1 MTTPQRL
8 VLALAGSSLLAV
20 SSATAQATSNT
31 WNTDAAGNWTDPL
44 NWLGDNA
51 YAEGADNTATFGNF
65 IGADRTITLDAAIT
79 IGDITASDTTHN
91 YTISGANTLT
101 LDRTS
106 GTPAID
112 VVTSRT
118 LTIASDIAG
127 SDGLQ
132 KTGAGR
138 LILSGTNNSYS
149 GTTTLSA
156 GTLQG
161 YYGGTSLTPV
171 SPFGTS
177 SILLNGGTLELI
189 ASGSINS
196 TAETVTF
203 GNNVNVGADATLY
216 VNRVGGTSN
225 NKTMGLG
232 SLTIGANTLNV
243 TAANVGFSA
252 GFSAVTLTGN
262 VTFNPSLTYATLV
275 LGDITQS
282 GGSHSLTKTGVG
294 TLRLTGTNDYAGG
307 TVLNGGT
314 LSVNSNAALGAATSG
329 IAVIGN
335 TTLNSAAATHVDYP
349 RAISLGAGTTL
360 SLNNATGSTTATFSE
375 AITGSGHLTVN
386 GGSGFNA
393 VALSNTGNDFTGDL
407 TLNPAV
413 NSSLR
418 VSFNSIGDAGM
429 ISLGKNGYYRQVQ
442 YSGSS
447 NLILNT
453 RRLDLNSTFAGIYD
467 GGGVN
472 PINLFE
478 NIGAGTIK
486 FNADMTVA
494 AGRTGTFFFGG
505 TNAGDNT
512 YAGMIPN
519 SSGGTLSIAKSGA
532 GKWILSNDNTFAG
545 GVTVNAGTLVLGGTN
560 SYTGPTVLAAN
571 TTLEVSNLANGGGN
585 SSIGASS
592 GIPNNLR
599 LSGGTTLR
607 HTGATSS
614 TTDRNLALLGSAT
627 IDSSGTGALTLGQT
641 GVLLSPD
648 YAENASAVW
657 STANQKKIT
666 GLADTSTLAV
676 GMRVTGSG
684 IAANTTITSIDSA
697 TQVTVNNNFSAS
709 GGGVVNFGYPT
720 ARTLTLTGGNTNDNI
735 IAGNVQNSTA
745 AGTGVL
751 SLAKTGAGT
760 WVLAGINTYTGPTAV
775 TAGTLRVNN
784 PSGSGTGTGLV
795 TVSAGATLGGSG
807 SIAGAVTINADGTL
821 AAGNSIES
829 LAVGALTLAA
839 GAIFE
844 QEIADAS
851 ATGADLIHSYGDLN
865 VLGAVTLN
873 LSDVGAY
880 AWQPGDKI
888 TLLSYS
894 GGLSLD
900 TGFAYADGNDGLLLD
915 DETFAYDG
923 ADWVINYDDAEK
935 GDNYA
940 GDATGSLFVTMTV
953 AVPEAGT
960 AGLVVLGLLLLRRM
974 RFSRS

>member
-1 MTTPQRL
+1 MTSIPRL
-8 VLALAGSSLLAV
+8 ILALTAVSSLIAV
-20 SSATAQATSNT
+20 SSASAQATSST

-44 NWLGDNA
+44 NWLGDTA

-65 IGADRTITLDAAIT
+65 IAADRIVTLDAAIT
-79 IGDITASDTTHN
+79 IGNITASDTTHN

-118 LTIASDIAG
+118 LTISSDIAG
-127 SDGLQ
+127 TDGLQ
-132 KTGAGR
+132 KTGAGT
-138 LILSGTNNSYS
+138 LILSGINNTYS
-149 GTTTLSA
+149 GTTTLAA

-161 YYGGTSLTPV
+161 YYGGTSLNPV

-177 SILLNGGTLELI
+177 AILLNGGTLQLI

-196 TAETVTF
+196 TAETVNF
-203 GNNVNVGADATLY
+203 GNDTTVGADATLY
-216 VNRVGGTSN
+216 VNRVGGAST

-232 SLTIGANTLNV
+232 TLTIGANTLYV
-243 TAANVGFSA
+243 TAANVAYSA
-252 GFSAVTLTGN
+252 GFSGVTITGN
-262 VTFNPSLTYATLV
+262 TTFSPGQYATLV
-275 LGDITQS
+275 LGSITQS
-282 GGSHSLTKTGVG
+282 GGSYSLTKTGVG
-294 TLRLTGTNDYAGG
+294 TLRLTSTNDYAGG

-314 LSVNSNAALGAATSG
+314 VVVSSNAALGEASTGITVSG
-329 IAVIGN
+329 SS
-335 TTLNSAAATHVDYP
+335 TLNSAAAASVEYN
-349 RAISLGAGTTL
+349 RAISLGVGTTL
-360 SLNNATGSTTATFSE
+360 TLNNNAGGTTATFSGP
-375 AITGSGHLTVN
+375 ITGSGNLTVA
-386 GGSGFNA
+386 GGSGFNT
-393 VALSNTGNDFTGDL
+393 VALTNTGNNFTGNLVLDP
-407 TLNPAV
+407 NI
-413 NSSLR
+413 NSSVR
-418 VSFNSIGDAGM
+418 VSFNNIADAGM

-512 YAGMIPN
+512 YAGIIPN

-571 TTLEVSNLANGGGN
+571 TTLEVANFANGGGN

-607 HTGATSS
+607 HTGATAS

-627 IDSSGTGALTLGQT
+627 IDSSGTGALTLGQA
-641 GVLLSPD
+641 GMILSPD
-648 YAENASAVW
+648 YTENASAVW

-666 GLADTSTLAV
+666 GLADTSSLAV
-676 GMRVTGSG
+676 GMRVAGTG

-709 GGGVVNFGYPT
+709 GGGAVNFGYPT
-720 ARTLTLTGGNTNDNI
+720 ARTLTLAGGNTNDNI
-735 IAGNVQNSTA
+735 IAGNLQNSTA

-851 ATGADLIHSYGDLN
+851 ATGADLIHSSGDLN

-888 TLLSYS
+888 TLISYS

-915 DETFAYDG
+915 EETFTYDG

-940 GDATGSLFVTMTV
+940 GDAAGSLFVTMTV

-960 AGLVVLGLLLLRRM
+960 AGLVALGLLLLRRL
-974 RFSRS
+974 RRR